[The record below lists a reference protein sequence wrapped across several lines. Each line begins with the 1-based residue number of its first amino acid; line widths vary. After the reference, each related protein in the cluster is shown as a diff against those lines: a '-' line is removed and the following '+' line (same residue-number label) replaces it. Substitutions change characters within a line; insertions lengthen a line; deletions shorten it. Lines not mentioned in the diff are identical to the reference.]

1 MPKTHA
7 VLVTGAAGRIGRA
20 VCAELLARG
29 HRVRGLDRVPSPGLR
44 DAVVGDVAN
53 PDDLARAVAGMDTV
67 VHLAATPDEADFLT
81 SLLPNNVVGLYHVL
95 EAARTARLARVVL
108 VSSGQLYRGHAG
120 PLPITPATPTSPR
133 NWYALTKV
141 LTEAAGQVYAHAHGL
156 GVVVVRPGWVPRD
169 PAHAAELAASAHGK
183 DSYLSPGD
191 AGRGFA
197 AAVEAKGLPRY
208 TVVHVTSRPLGAP
221 RYDLGPARA
230 LLGYEPRDQWPE
242 GLGFAPDPGVAG
254 AASVQGRT
262 P

>member
-1 MPKTHA
+1 MRRAHA

-20 VCAELLARG
+20 VSAELVARG
-29 HRVRGLDRVPSPGLR
+29 HRVRGFDRVPSPALG

-53 PDDLARAVAGMDTV
+53 PDDLARALDGMDTA

-81 SLLPNNVVGLYHVL
+81 RLLPNNVVGLYHVL
-95 EAARTARLARVVL
+95 EAARHARLARLVL
-108 VSSGQLYRGHAG
+108 VSSGQLYRGHDG

-141 LTEAAGQVYAHAHGL
+141 LTEAAGHVYAHAHDL
-156 GVVVVRPGWVPRD
+156 NVVVIRPGWVPRD

-197 AAVEAKGLPRY
+197 AAVEAEGLPRY
-208 TVVHVTSRPLGAP
+208 TVVQVTSRPLGVT

-230 LLGYEPRDQWPE
+230 LLGYEPRDRWPE
-242 GLGFAPDPGVAG
+242 GLDLDTAGDAPAG
-254 AASVQGRT
+254 AA

>member
-1 MPKTHA
+1 MARAHA
-7 VLVTGAAGRIGRA
+7 VLVTGSAGRIGRA
-20 VCAELLARG
+20 VSAELVARG
-29 HRVRGLDRVPSPGLR
+29 HRVRGFDRVPSPALR
-44 DAVVGDVAN
+44 EAVVGDVAS
-53 PDDLARAVAGMDTV
+53 PDDLAGALAGIDTA

-95 EAARTARLARVVL
+95 EAARRARLERIVL
-108 VSSGQLYRGHAG
+108 VSSGQLYRGHDG

-156 GVVVVRPGWVPRD
+156 NVVVIRPGWVPRD
-169 PAHAAELAASAHGK
+169 PGHAAELAASAHGK

-197 AAVEAKGLPRY
+197 AAVEAERLPLY
-208 TVVHVTSRPLGAP
+208 TVVHVTSRPLRVT
-221 RYDLGPARA
+221 RYDLSPARA
-230 LLGYEPRDQWPE
+230 LLGYEPRDRWPE
-242 GLGFAPDPGVAG
+242 GLDLDSSQDVGAG
-254 AASVQGRT
+254 AG